1 MIRNFKH
8 KGLQIFFNSGNTAKI
23 KRSHANKLKLILAK
37 LNTSIHINDMDFPGS
52 GLHPLKGE
60 KKGFWS
66 VSVNGNWRVIFRF
79 EREDAYDVDY
89 LDYH

>member
-1 MIRNFKH
+1 MINNFKH
-8 KGLQIFFNSGNTAKI
+8 KGLQKFFLSGETAKI
-23 KRSHANKLKLILAK
+23 KKSHVKKLELILAK
-37 LNTSIHINDMDFPGS
+37 LNTSVQVTDMNFPGS
-52 GLHPLKGE
+52 NLHSLKGD

-79 EREDAYDVDY
+79 HNEHAYDVDY